1 MERAIDPLQTIDAKL
16 WADEFMATKQRLGDA
31 EFDHAMMLGWFAN
44 AIMRG
49 YDEGKRLGAADAQAT
64 IAALQADNRTYI
76 NERHENMKQI
86 EQLQARVPELE
97 QAVKETHGR
106 FISEQAAK
114 KDVIEELT
122 VALKSN
128 ADGQVLIDKLMQDVL
143 KLEAQLTQRTA
154 ELEAAKAE
162 LNTVRRDAGLDC
174 GDNSCLYAM
183 NKTGMRTNGGCRC
196 SPKRMKDDL
205 GRSRKACDDLHAEL
219 ERVRGELQSAEAG
232 YFVAERE
239 LQGANNKYDELR
251 TLILA
256 LPKVEGEI
264 AVKRTEVDLSY
275 VWGITLNG
283 YFTFQ
288 SALFD
293 GKEEAES
300 YAAILKHRQGME

>member
-1 MERAIDPLQTIDAKL
+1 MERPKT
-16 WADEFMATKQRLGDA
+16 TKNVGQPCVICGQS
-31 EFDHAMMLGWFAN
+31 
-44 AIMRG
+44 
-49 YDEGKRLGAADAQAT
+49 ADAQAT
-64 IAALQADNRTYI
+64 IAA
-76 NERHENMKQI
+76 
-86 EQLQARVPELE
+86 LQARVPELE

-154 ELEAAKAE
+154 ELEAANHSAQTFQALWREACDQRDKAQAE
-162 LNTVRRDAGLDC
+162 LERVKQALCDADERA
-174 GDNSCLYAM
+174 SEYQ
-183 NKTGMRTNGGCRC
+183 
-196 SPKRMKDDL
+196 
-205 GRSRKACDDLHAEL
+205 KALHDFESERALPLSIEL

-239 LQGANNKYDELR
+239 LQGVNNKYDELR
-251 TLILA
+251 TLIAA

-264 AVKRTEVDLSY
+264 AVKRTEVDLSD